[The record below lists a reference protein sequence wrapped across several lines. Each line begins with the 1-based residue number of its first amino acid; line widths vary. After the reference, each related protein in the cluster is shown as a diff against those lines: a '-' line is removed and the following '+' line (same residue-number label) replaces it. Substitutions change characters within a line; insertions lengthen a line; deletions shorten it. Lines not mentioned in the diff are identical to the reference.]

1 VKRGKYGEAGMGASY
16 VSSRVRR
23 RSVNPTCPHR
33 LGASRRSTSPAVRGE
48 ELRRRCVFK
57 HRISFARTDVLRDA
71 SSSGPIAGRGRGM
84 APRGL
89 GGCRW
94 TATGRSKKRDH
105 PASPATVFRQLS
117 RGGVSPLGG
126 PAAGGGRAG
135 LFIPV
140 PCGCNRLRYRL
151 RSALSPR
158 VGQTNPCIP
167 QGYTARSHHPRA
179 VEHRDCPPCGG
190 GERVIAWG
198 WMGVGVGEP
207 GIHQRIVGMSL

>member
-1 VKRGKYGEAGMGASY
+1 MGVAQI
-16 VSSRVRR
+16 
-23 RSVNPTCPHR
+23 CPR
-33 LGASRRSTSPAVRGE
+33 LRTSAAV
-48 ELRRRCVFK
+48 
-57 HRISFARTDVLRDA
+57 RDA
-71 SSSGPIAGRGRGM
+71 SARGPLGEPGTRGCPAGLAAAQGGDRSWKRSGF
-84 APRGL
+84 
-89 GGCRW
+89 
-94 TATGRSKKRDH
+94 
-105 PASPATVFRQLS
+105 PASPVIVFRQLS

-190 GERVIAWG
+190 GVCSMCREA
-198 WMGVGVGEP
+198 WMGDGVVRASTSRMCWLLCKR
-207 GIHQRIVGMSL
+207 GILGSAIPHFGWWIPRKSRGQ

>member
-1 VKRGKYGEAGMGASY
+1 
-16 VSSRVRR
+16 
-23 RSVNPTCPHR
+23 
-33 LGASRRSTSPAVRGE
+33 
-48 ELRRRCVFK
+48 
-57 HRISFARTDVLRDA
+57 
-71 SSSGPIAGRGRGM
+71 M

-89 GGCRW
+89 GGCRA
-94 TATGRSKKRDH
+94 TATGSNKKRDH
-105 PASPATVFRQLS
+105 PASPVIVFRQLS

-126 PAAGGGRAG
+126 PAAGGGRAE
-135 LFIPV
+135 LFTPV

-190 GERVIAWG
+190 GGCSMRRDQWVGDGGGRVSTSG
-198 WMGVGVGEP
+198 CVGCFAKRWF
-207 GIHQRIVGMSL
+207 QRALSPNWRGGFSGIVGCIADAPGGWSRCIFNAPYLPLHPLIPAYAGMSGPEGRLLLQGW

>member
-1 VKRGKYGEAGMGASY
+1 VVCCQTSDL
-16 VSSRVRR
+16 VR
-23 RSVNPTCPHR
+23 T
-33 LGASRRSTSPAVRGE
+33 STAVRDA
-48 ELRRRCVFK
+48 LAL
-57 HRISFARTDVLRDA
+57 ARL
-71 SSSGPIAGRGRGM
+71 AGRGRGM

-89 GGCRW
+89 GGCRK
-94 TATGRSKKRDH
+94 TATGRDKKRDH
-105 PASPATVFRQLS
+105 PASPVIVFRQLS

-140 PCGCNRLRYRL
+140 PCGCNRLRYLL
-151 RSALSPR
+151 RPALSPR

-190 GERVIAWG
+190 GALLSHGGGWVRVCGARYPPAECWNAVVKRRFQRALSPNWRG
-198 WMGVGVGEP
+198 GFC
-207 GIHQRIVGMSL
+207 GIQQHSQPCPPRRRGSSWALRALCL